1 MTAVGNRETG
11 RETWSQVCERPRAAG
26 ADTWERAE
34 SRSVTQETEH
44 EINEH
49 MGAGVVT
56 FQEGSEGG
64 GKSLWERL
72 WGLRGWSRW
81 EEVGPEGF
89 LSSPEH
95 CGEVG
100 AVTAVGQEKGM
111 IVL

>member
-64 GKSLWERL
+64 GKSLWERS

-81 EEVGPEGF
+81 EEVGHRVSF
-89 LSSPEH
+89 LVL
-95 CGEVG
+95 G
-100 AVTAVGQEKGM
+100 TAGRWGQLYQLGRRRE
-111 IVL
+111 